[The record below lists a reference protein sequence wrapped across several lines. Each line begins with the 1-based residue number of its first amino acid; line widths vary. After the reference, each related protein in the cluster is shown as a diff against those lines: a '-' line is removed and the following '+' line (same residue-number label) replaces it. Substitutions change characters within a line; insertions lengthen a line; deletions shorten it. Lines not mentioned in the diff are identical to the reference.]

1 MFEKGNTKH
10 FVVKI
15 GENMKPE
22 KMKIKDLSQLIEM
35 HKSNW
40 GNRGL
45 FKYSVYKSIIE
56 QNLSYAYKVGD
67 DVLGV
72 CLMEYIPSQK
82 NVEVDLICIKK
93 ELQGNH
99 LGKNLLSFCIDNC
112 KKLKYKNF
120 SLHVST
126 KNITAINL
134 YSKLGFKIEKKIEK
148 YYNDE
153 NPENNDAYYMTLNY

>member
-1 MFEKGNTKH
+1 MAEKENTKH

-56 QNLSYAYKVGD
+56 QNLSYVYKVGD

-99 LGKNLLSFCIDNC
+99 LGKSLLSFCINNC
-112 KKLKYKNF
+112 KNLKYKSF

-126 KNITAINL
+126 RNIPAFNL
-134 YSKLGFKIEKKIEK
+134 YTKLGFKIEKK
-148 YYNDE
+148 
-153 NPENNDAYYMTLNY
+153 